1 MTQHRLSP
9 LDVAFLHVEDRS
21 NRMQLA
27 GMLLFDGPAPSY
39 AEFRDAIGRH
49 LPALPHFR
57 QRLRYSPLGLA
68 RPSWVDDDAFDLDY
82 HLHHVALPAPG
93 GHAAITAHIDH
104 MTAAPLDLQRPLW
117 ELALI
122 EGLENGG
129 FALALKVHHC
139 MVDGLSIIDIFAAL
153 CTSDPD
159 RPLPE
164 IQEWTP
170 RARVSLW
177 DRLRGSVSGLPSA
190 VGRVPAGLGAAATGP
205 VELVRRLR
213 RASRM
218 IAAAPSTRLNTG
230 ASGPTRR
237 TEYLTVPLKDIH
249 EIRREFGTTV
259 NNIVLSVV
267 TGALHRYL
275 GRHDEL
281 VEKVHAFVPVN
292 RRPEEA
298 RGMHGNQ
305 IGMTYPALPVGEADP
320 RERVGKVITAVADS
334 AAARQAEDTEAL
346 MRLSRFAPQP
356 LAAVANRAL
365 QFKTGM
371 FNLTVTNV
379 PGPPIPVY
387 FLGRQLRLILGATP
401 LTREHALTIAVL
413 SYNGEF
419 TFSVTTDPRRVPDG
433 RDLVEHIRAELAEL
447 RALVPAQP
455 TTADSSA
462 ALGPSP
468 SGSLPK

>member
-1 MTQHRLSP
+1 VTHHRLSP

-49 LPALPHFR
+49 LPSLPHFR
-57 QRLRYSPLGLA
+57 QRLRYSPLGLT

-82 HLHHVALPAPG
+82 HLHRAALPAPG
-93 GHAAITAHIDH
+93 GHAEIAAHIDH

-117 ELALI
+117 EMALI

-153 CTSDPD
+153 CSPDPD
-159 RPLPE
+159 HPLPE
-164 IQEWTP
+164 IREWSP
-170 RARVSLW
+170 RAPMSRW
-177 DRLRGSVSGLPSA
+177 GRLRRSVSGLPKIPS
-190 VGRVPAGLGAAATGP
+190 RKAAA
-205 VELVRRLR
+205 ELVGWLR

-218 IAAAPSTRLNTG
+218 VGAAPSTRLNTG
-230 ASGPTRR
+230 VSGPTRR
-237 TEYLTVPLKDIH
+237 TEYLTVPLRDIH
-249 EIRREFGTTV
+249 EVRREFGTTV

-292 RRPEEA
+292 RRPQEA
-298 RGMHGNQ
+298 RGTHGNQ
-305 IGMTYPALPVGEADP
+305 IGMTYPALPVGETDP
-320 RERVGKVITAVADS
+320 RERVRKVVTAVAAS
-334 AAARQAEDTEAL
+334 ATARQAEDTEAL
-346 MRLSRFAPQP
+346 IRLGRFMPQP
-356 LAAVANRAL
+356 LAAVANRAM
-365 QFKTGM
+365 QFEAGI

-379 PGPPIPVY
+379 PGPPVPVY
-387 FLGRQLRLILGATP
+387 FLGRELQLILGSTP
-401 LTREHALTIAVL
+401 LTRRHALTIAVL
-413 SYNGEF
+413 SYNGEL
-419 TFSVTTDPRRVPDG
+419 TFSVTTDPHRVPDG
-433 RDLVEHIRAELAEL
+433 PDLVQDIRNELAEL
-447 RALVPAQP
+447 RDLVPAQP
-455 TTADSSA
+455 TTARRQS
-462 ALGPSP
+462 
-468 SGSLPK
+468 